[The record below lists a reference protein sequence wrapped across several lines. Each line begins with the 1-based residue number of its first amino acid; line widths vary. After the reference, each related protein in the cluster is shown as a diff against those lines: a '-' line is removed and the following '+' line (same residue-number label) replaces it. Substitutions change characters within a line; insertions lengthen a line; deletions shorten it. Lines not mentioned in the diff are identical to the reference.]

1 MEVVFMKINNKL
13 IDFLNDA
20 GKLSHC
26 NILLTNEEKFVFSHM
41 YYEEDVFTNKHISND
56 LKKILKFCINDKS
69 FTYTT
74 ISPSNPC
81 IKLIESDNINYTA
94 EMILPIFTDKLD
106 GLLIFFSTDRKYL
119 ESNLRFA
126 KTTKYFTEKL
136 SI

>member
-1 MEVVFMKINNKL
+1 MKIDNKL

-26 NILLTNEEKFVFSHM
+26 NILLTDMENFVFSHM
-41 YYEEDVFTNKHISND
+41 YYEEDIFINKNISND
-56 LKKILKFCINDKS
+56 LKHMLHVCSNEPDFA
-69 FTYTT
+69 YTT

-81 IKLIESDNINYTA
+81 IKLVENEHINYTA
-94 EMILPIFTDKLD
+94 QIILPVFSDKLV
-106 GLLIFFSTDRKYL
+106 GLLVFFSTDRKYL

-136 SI
+136 CV